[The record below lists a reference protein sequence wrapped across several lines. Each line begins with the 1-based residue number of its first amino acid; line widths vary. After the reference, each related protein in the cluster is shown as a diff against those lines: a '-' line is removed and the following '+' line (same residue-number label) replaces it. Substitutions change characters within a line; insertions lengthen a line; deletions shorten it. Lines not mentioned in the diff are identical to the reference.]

1 MQDLKVCALRIAATA
16 IMLFTVVLPA
26 AAQMP
31 AADASKIFAYD
42 ATKPLNLRIGK
53 SETPE
58 DGVTVSEISY
68 DSPKVGR
75 VPGYLVVPSGKEPFP
90 AIVYMHWGQGN
101 KGEFLSEAVECRT
114 VA

>member
-1 MQDLKVCALRIAATA
+1 MQDLRVFALRIVATA

-42 ATKPLNLRIGK
+42 ATEPLNLRIGK

-68 DSPKVGR
+68 DSPKAGR
-75 VPGYLVVPSGKEPFP
+75 VPGYLAVPSATCIGDKETRASFCLK
-90 AIVYMHWGQGN
+90 Q
-101 KGEFLSEAVECRT
+101 SRCRT
-114 VA
+114 VV